1 MPLFDQLKNLAGD
14 KLSEF
19 LSGTGEQI
27 SESADEVTNQVEAG
41 TDKVTETVEQVDPSE
56 ITGGLSDKVDEV
68 KNSIGEQLGS
78 PTDLLN
84 NVKDFFGK

>member
-14 KLSEF
+14 KLTEF
-19 LSGTGEQI
+19 LGGTGEQI
-27 SESADEVTNQVEAG
+27 SESTEEVTNQVEAG

-56 ITGGLSDKVDEV
+56 LTGGLSGKVDEV
-68 KNSIGEQLGS
+68 KNSIGEQLGA

-84 NVKDFFGK
+84 NVKDFFKK